1 MEKFSQ
7 KLRELKELLEA
18 TLQDIKEN
26 NSISS
31 YLWLLLFSLRYGV
44 LHAIGPGH
52 RCIPSV

>member
-31 YLWLLLFSLRYGV
+31 YLWLLLFSLGYGV
-44 LHAIGPGH
+44 LHAMGPGH
-52 RCIPSV
+52 RCISSV